1 MGILEIKRM
10 AIESNQNAR
19 LNRIEDKIDKLAET
33 MVAIARAEEKLSGM
47 EQKYMAQYD
56 RMNRFSEKL
65 DAIEDAVRANA
76 STVMMINKVVG
87 GAVIA
92 IIGALITQY
101 FM

>member
-1 MGILEIKRM
+1 MVIKTTLE
-10 AIESNQNAR
+10 STTLQSTR
-19 LNRIEDKIDKLAET
+19 LDRIEDKIDKLAEA

-65 DAIEDAVRANA
+65 DTIEDAVRANA
-76 STVMMINKVVG
+76 STVMMINKVIG

-92 IIGALITQY
+92 IIGALATQY

>member
-1 MGILEIKRM
+1 MVIKTTLE
-10 AIESNQNAR
+10 STTLQSTR
-19 LNRIEDKIDKLAET
+19 LDRIEDKIDKLAEA

-65 DAIEDAVRANA
+65 DTIEDAVRANA
-76 STVMMINKVVG
+76 STVMMINKVIG

-92 IIGALITQY
+92 IVGALVTQY

>member
-1 MGILEIKRM
+1 M
-10 AIESNQNAR
+10 ASPAENTR
-19 LNRIEDKIDKLAET
+19 LDRIEDKIDKLSVA
-33 MVAIARAEEKLSGM
+33 MVSIARAEEKLVNM

-65 DAIEDAVRANA
+65 DTIEDAVRANA
-76 STVMMINKVVG
+76 STVMMINKVIG

-92 IIGALITQY
+92 IIGALATQY

>member
-1 MGILEIKRM
+1 M
-10 AIESNQNAR
+10 ASPAENTR
-19 LNRIEDKIDKLAET
+19 LDRIEDKIDKLSVA
-33 MVAIARAEEKLSGM
+33 MVSIARAEEKLVNM

-65 DAIEDAVRANA
+65 DNIDDAVRANA
-76 STVMMINKVVG
+76 STVMMINKVIG

-92 IIGALITQY
+92 IIGALVTQY

>member
-1 MGILEIKRM
+1 M
-10 AIESNQNAR
+10 ASPAENTR
-19 LNRIEDKIDKLAET
+19 LDRIEDKIDKLSIA
-33 MVAIARAEEKLSGM
+33 MVSIARAEEKLANM

-65 DAIEDAVRANA
+65 DTIEDAVRANA
-76 STVMMINKVVG
+76 STVMMINKVIG

-92 IIGALITQY
+92 IIGALVTQY

>member
-1 MGILEIKRM
+1 M
-10 AIESNQNAR
+10 ASQGENTR
-19 LNRIEDKIDKLAET
+19 LDRIEDKIDKLSVA
-33 MVAIARAEEKLSGM
+33 MVSIARAEEKLVNM

-65 DAIEDAVRANA
+65 DNIEDAVRANA
-76 STVMMINKVVG
+76 STVMMINKVIG

-92 IIGALITQY
+92 IIGALATQY

>member
-1 MGILEIKRM
+1 M
-10 AIESNQNAR
+10 ASQGENTR
-19 LNRIEDKIDKLAET
+19 LDRIEDKIDKLSVA
-33 MVAIARAEEKLSGM
+33 MVSIARAEEKLVNM

-65 DAIEDAVRANA
+65 DNIDDAVRANA
-76 STVMMINKVVG
+76 STVMMINKVIG

-92 IIGALITQY
+92 IIGALVTQY

>member
-1 MGILEIKRM
+1 M
-10 AIESNQNAR
+10 ASQVENSR
-19 LNRIEDKIDKLAET
+19 LDRIEDKIDKLSVA
-33 MVAIARAEEKLSGM
+33 MVSIARAEEKLVNM

-65 DAIEDAVRANA
+65 DNIDDAVRANA
-76 STVMMINKVVG
+76 STVMMINKVIG

-92 IIGALITQY
+92 IIGALVTQY

>member
-1 MGILEIKRM
+1 M
-10 AIESNQNAR
+10 AIKTATESSTIQNQR
-19 LNRIEDKIDKLAET
+19 LDRIEDKIDKLAEA
-33 MVAIARAEEKLSGM
+33 MVAIARAEEKLVNM

-65 DAIEDAVRANA
+65 DNIDDAVRANA
-76 STVMMINKVVG
+76 STVMMINKVIG

-92 IIGALITQY
+92 IIGALVTQY

>member
-1 MGILEIKRM
+1 M
-10 AIESNQNAR
+10 ASPAENTR
-19 LNRIEDKIDKLAET
+19 LDRIEDKIDKLSVA
-33 MVAIARAEEKLSGM
+33 MVSIARAEEKLVNM

-65 DAIEDAVRANA
+65 DNIDDAVRANA
-76 STVMMINKVVG
+76 STVMMINKVIG

-92 IIGALITQY
+92 IIGALATQY

>member
-1 MGILEIKRM
+1 M
-10 AIESNQNAR
+10 ASPAENTR
-19 LNRIEDKIDKLAET
+19 LDRIEDKIDKLS
-33 MVAIARAEEKLSGM
+33 VAMISIARAEEKLVNM

-65 DAIEDAVRANA
+65 DNIDDAVRANA
-76 STVMMINKVVG
+76 STVMMINKVIG

-92 IIGALITQY
+92 IIGALATQY

>member
-1 MGILEIKRM
+1 M
-10 AIESNQNAR
+10 AIKTATESSTIQNQR
-19 LNRIEDKIDKLAET
+19 LDRIEDKIDKLAEA
-33 MVAIARAEEKLSGM
+33 MVAIARAEEKLVNM

-65 DAIEDAVRANA
+65 DNIDDAVRANA
-76 STVMMINKVVG
+76 STVMMINKVIG

-92 IIGALITQY
+92 IIGALATQY

>member
-1 MGILEIKRM
+1 M
-10 AIESNQNAR
+10 ASQGENTR
-19 LNRIEDKIDKLAET
+19 LDRIEDKIDKLSVA
-33 MVAIARAEEKLSGM
+33 MVSIARAEEKLVNM

-65 DAIEDAVRANA
+65 DTIEDAVRANA
-76 STVMMINKVVG
+76 STVMMINKVIG

-92 IIGALITQY
+92 IIGALATQY

>member
-1 MGILEIKRM
+1 M
-10 AIESNQNAR
+10 ASQVENSR
-19 LNRIEDKIDKLAET
+19 LDRIEDKIDKLSVA
-33 MVAIARAEEKLSGM
+33 MVSIARAEEKLVNM

-65 DAIEDAVRANA
+65 DNIDDAVRANA
-76 STVMMINKVVG
+76 STVMMINKVIG

-92 IIGALITQY
+92 IIGALATQY

>member
-1 MGILEIKRM
+1 M
-10 AIESNQNAR
+10 ASPAENTR
-19 LNRIEDKIDKLAET
+19 LDRIEDKIDKLS
-33 MVAIARAEEKLSGM
+33 VAMISIARAEEKLVNM

-65 DAIEDAVRANA
+65 DNIDDAVRANA
-76 STVMMINKVVG
+76 STVMMINKVIG

-92 IIGALITQY
+92 IIGALVTQY